1 MNTRRPPRV
10 FQRVQ
15 LFTRRLEPAMY
26 VPGKKEAWLA
36 IVTLIVL
43 AVLLATGSL

>member
-1 MNTRRPPRV
+1 MNIRRPPRV
-10 FQRVQ
+10 FLMVQ
-15 LFTRRLEPAMY
+15 HFSRRTETAMY
-26 VPGKKEAWLA
+26 APGKKEAWLA